1 MLPYYQEQ
9 VVLISE
15 ISVKKPKIVT
25 SCESQVLAFHFDFS
39 LIFLSQRLILKMDN

>member
-1 MLPYYQEQ
+1 MLHYYQEQ

-25 SCESQVLAFHFDFS
+25 SCESQILAFRLFS
-39 LIFLSQRLILKMDN
+39 YLSEPKADLENG